1 MLESSALIPKWAWC
15 GQLSRPKVFIS
26 FQMRDAWARE
36 VLLEGVRGIPGG
48 LEIVDHSIRY
58 PLDANWKDACR
69 PRIADTHGTV
79 VLVGATTFASAPVQ
93 WEIRQTLLH
102 GHELIGIQVR
112 DGEIYRIPENLSRR
126 NVMRWDFVRLSS
138 LISAWV

>member
-1 MLESSALIPKWAWC
+1 M
-15 GQLSRPKVFIS
+15 SRPRVFIS
-26 FQMRDAWARE
+26 FQVKDAWARE
-36 VLLEGVRGIPGG
+36 FLLEGVRKIPGG
-48 LEIVDHSIRY
+48 LEMVDHSIRD
-58 PLDANWKDACR
+58 PFDSDWKDKCR

-79 VLVGATTFASAPVQ
+79 VLVGATTFASSPVQ

-112 DGEIYRIPENLSRR
+112 DGEIFRIPENLSRR
-126 NVMRWDFVRLSS
+126 TVMRWDFVRLSS